1 MRKKPKE
8 NKHSIPAQT
17 VGRAVDLLRIIASS
31 QSHNLKLIEI
41 AAMADLDKSTAQR
54 LLTRLVHE
62 KLLIRDTNRG
72 YRLGPLLYEFGLA
85 AFPENN
91 IQEVS
96 QGALRK
102 LAKSTGDM
110 VFLVIRSGMDS
121 VCLNRIA
128 GDYPIQTL
136 TRTEGDRHPLGVGAG
151 GLAILAGMHDA
162 DIKTI
167 IQSINLRLPKYQL
180 NEKKLWE
187 NIFDT
192 RLNNHIAIDRG
203 TAALDVTAIGH
214 PIYNKAHTPVA
225 AVFVASVS
233 IRMNKNRQEKIIQQL
248 SATAQSIENL
258 LNGYSPHF

>member
-91 IQEVS
+91 IQEVRS
-96 QGALRK
+96 EEHTSELQSRF
-102 LAKSTGDM
+102 D
-110 VFLVIRSGMDS
+110 LV
-121 VCLNRIA
+121 C
-128 GDYPIQTL
+128 
-136 TRTEGDRHPLGVGAG
+136 
-151 GLAILAGMHDA
+151 
-162 DIKTI
+162 
-167 IQSINLRLPKYQL
+167 RLL
-180 NEKKLWE
+180 LEKK
-187 NIFDT
+187 
-192 RLNNHIAIDRG
+192 
-203 TAALDVTAIGH
+203 
-214 PIYNKAHTPVA
+214 K
-225 AVFVASVS
+225 
-233 IRMNKNRQEKIIQQL
+233 
-248 SATAQSIENL
+248 
-258 LNGYSPHF
+258 